1 MLAARS
7 RREAKQG
14 LRRGAGVAVHREQ
27 EAAARV
33 SRTRGTPGRRRSRAV
48 VRPSTRASHP
58 SRAGCGYSGFLPL
71 PVRLSR
77 LAPAFDRREENRSHR
92 QPIAQRVPVG
102 RPANGDLAAKDVP
115 TKRKP
120 DKHPSRVASMHAL
133 LAERACFEVGF
144 EGEAGRPPFGLQPW
158 RSQ

>member
-27 EAAARV
+27 EATERV
-33 SRTRGTPGRRRSRAV
+33 DRTRGIPGRRRSRAV

-77 LAPAFDRREENRSHR
+77 LAPAFDRREENHSHR
-92 QPIAQRVPVG
+92 QPAAQRVPIA
-102 RPANGDLAAKDVP
+102 RPPNGDLAAKDVP
-115 TKRKP
+115 TQLDSCRFFIP
-120 DKHPSRVASMHAL
+120 
-133 LAERACFEVGF
+133 
-144 EGEAGRPPFGLQPW
+144 AGRRLTIGSRRPPADW
-158 RSQ
+158 KNRYIDDV